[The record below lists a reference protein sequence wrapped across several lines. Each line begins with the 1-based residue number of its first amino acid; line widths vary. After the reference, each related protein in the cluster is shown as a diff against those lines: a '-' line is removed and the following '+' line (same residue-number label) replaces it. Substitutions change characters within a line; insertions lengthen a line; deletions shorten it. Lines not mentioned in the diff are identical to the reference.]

1 MSSGLPTLGRSVS
14 ERVCSFRR
22 IILGSRARVEAAY
35 KERAEHIFTVK
46 IHGRGSLRGAR
57 RYRVGFTVYSFNL
70 FNRPVD
76 VDANGGSEKNA
87 GNSIR
92 SREERE
98 LGNESNVNEFSS
110 GYVYS
115 FKRFHHPCLSGTCHL
130 PSSEPPLFPLSLAN
144 LSDVCVLV
152 LGSYCL
158 FHAKIDSLVY
168 TRLFVPLCLCK
179 FFSI

>member
-1 MSSGLPTLGRSVS
+1 MAEGEGEKGRWERGREREEDPETSNHNLALCRVVSLRSEEALRNEFVRFGGLSWA
-14 ERVCSFRR
+14 
-22 IILGSRARVEAAY
+22 RARVEAAY

-46 IHGRGSLRGAR
+46 IHGRESLRGAR

-110 GYVYS
+110 GYV
-115 FKRFHHPCLSGTCHL
+115 
-130 PSSEPPLFPLSLAN
+130 
-144 LSDVCVLV
+144 
-152 LGSYCL
+152 
-158 FHAKIDSLVY
+158 
-168 TRLFVPLCLCK
+168 
-179 FFSI
+179 FF